1 MEKFSYLLLF
11 LSTEEREGVYAPT
24 HRDSEVRVGE
34 TEEGTGERSGL
45 DAERE
50 STACEKGNQIH

>member
-50 STACEKGNQIH
+50 STACEKR